1 MHFVMEKHVSYRA
14 NNIGIRLDRKLAW
27 MYFAFDKELGPRC
40 FAGKNIMLHTG
51 KVGFRLA

>member
-1 MHFVMEKHVSYRA
+1 MSYQA
-14 NNIGIRLDRKLAW
+14 NNIGIRLDRRLAW
-27 MYFAFDKELGPRC
+27 IYFEFDKELGPRC